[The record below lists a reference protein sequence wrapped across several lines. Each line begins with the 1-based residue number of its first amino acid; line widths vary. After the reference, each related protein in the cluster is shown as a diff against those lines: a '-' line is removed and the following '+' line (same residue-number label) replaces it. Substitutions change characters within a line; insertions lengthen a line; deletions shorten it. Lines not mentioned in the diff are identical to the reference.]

1 MKVGDLVRVTTE
13 FGQYWH
19 YTVEISGMV
28 GILLRLDRGN
38 GQAEVWLSNGTSCKV
53 SSPHVWLEV
62 VSEGR

>member
-28 GILLRLDRGN
+28 GILLRLNRGN
-38 GQAEVWLSNGTSCKV
+38 GQAEVWLSHGKTCKISC
-53 SSPHVWLEV
+53 PHVWLEMIN
-62 VSEGR
+62 EDR